1 MGVKIAVKF
10 LAGFYNTM
18 TDYFIIK
25 GSYTDAKE
33 VYILQF
39 DGLAAPNPGEGTA
52 GAVLLLDEK
61 VIAEIGDYIGETGI
75 TNNFAEYT
83 GLLAG
88 LQMAQALKVE
98 NVLIQGDSN
107 LVVNQVAGKWKVENK
122 DLKDLHAMV
131 HSLFTTFK
139 FVGIKHVYRDKN
151 KLADAITNEVLKDKK
166 DFMRT

>member
-1 MGVKIAVKF
+1 ME
-10 LAGFYNTM
+10 
-18 TDYFIIK
+18 DYFIIK
-25 GSYTDAKE
+25 GVYTAETKAHC
-33 VYILQF
+33 LQF

-52 GAVLLLDEK
+52 GAVLLLDGK
-61 VIAEIGDYIGETGI
+61 VVAEIGDYIGESGI

-98 NVLIQGDSN
+98 SVLIQGDSN

-131 HSLFTTFK
+131 HSILVTFK
-139 FVGIKHVYRDKN
+139 FVGIKHVYREKN
-151 KLADAITNEVLKDKK
+151 KLADALTNEVLKDKK
-166 DFMRT
+166 DFMRTY